1 MQVCSNG
8 DQRVAVRG
16 FTLAATVQRLSTLK
30 AVTAFIAE
38 MRDVD
43 QGSWIIGQNSHF
55 RPGGQALN
63 TFAQP
68 QNRQRAQ
75 QPQRINF
82 QCLAHG
88 ANIGAAAVAVHA
100 TARQSHRKTGGI
112 YGQTV

>member
-1 MQVCSNG
+1 MQACSNG
-8 DQRVAVRG
+8 DQRVAMRG
-16 FTLAATVQRLSTLK
+16 LALAAAVQRLGALK
-30 AVTAFIAE
+30 AVAAFVTE

-43 QGSWIIGQNSHF
+43 QGGRIIGQNSHF
-55 RPGGQALN
+55 RPSRQALN

-88 ANIGAAAVAVHA
+88 ANIGAAVEPVHA

-112 YGQTV
+112 FGQTV